1 MRIRLRRAEDNMK
14 IKLLIDSAE
23 FWEHLKNDIVA
34 ARGSIRL
41 QTLSFEA
48 DSVGKAL
55 SDYVQLSNA
64 KEKMIIVDSMF
75 TRFMHNDKFLLWP
88 LNFSDRQ
95 LYREAKE
102 TRRTIRELK
111 KSGVMVKDVNKP
123 GFLFHN
129 VFKRNHKKII
139 TIDGSVSYLG
149 GINISKH
156 NFEWHDMMLRIESP
170 DTAMR
175 LERDF
180 MSTWNDE
187 SISWTEEIDGVMI
200 HSLNGIDNAGG
211 FLPIFDLIANAK
223 ESIMIESPYLSF
235 PFYKRL
241 GDARRRGVNVTLIT
255 SMQNNWHFFSNY
267 TRRSCKKYDID
278 LKLLKINMSH
288 LKAMLIDDEILVVGS
303 SNFDWF
309 SYRFNAEII
318 AVMRDKE
325 LINNFKERVLSPD
338 IRNSI
343 AYDPLKSKNFSARMI
358 AGSNGSSVQKDGT

>member
-1 MRIRLRRAEDNMK
+1 MYHLKTGAKMK
-14 IKLLIDSAE
+14 FKLLINSDE
-23 FWEHLKNDIVA
+23 FWEHLKNDIA
-34 ARGSIRL
+34 HATDSIRL

-48 DSVGKAL
+48 DSVGKSL

-64 KEKMIIVDSMF
+64 KDKMIIVDSMF

-95 LYREAKE
+95 LYREAKK
-102 TRRTIRELK
+102 TRRTIRELN
-111 KSGVMVKDVNKP
+111 KSGVMVKYVNKP
-123 GFLFHN
+123 GFLFHK
-129 VFKRNHKKII
+129 VFVRNHKKII
-139 TIDGSVSYLG
+139 TIDGSISYLG
-149 GINISKH
+149 GINFCEH

-170 DTAMR
+170 DIAMR

-187 SISWTEEIDGVMI
+187 SKSWTEEIDGVMI
-200 HSLNGIDNAGG
+200 HSLNGTHNAGG

-241 GDARRRGVNVTLIT
+241 GDARRRGVDVTLVT
-255 SMQNNWHFFSNY
+255 SMQSNWHFFSGY
-267 TRRSCKKYDID
+267 TRRNCKKYDID
-278 LKLLKINMSH
+278 LKLFKINISH
-288 LKAMLIDDEILVVGS
+288 LKAMLIDDEILVMGS

-318 AVMRDKE
+318 VVIRDEE

-338 IRNSI
+338 IKNSI
-343 AYDPLKSKNFSARMI
+343 AYGPLESTNT
-358 AGSNGSSVQKDGT
+358 SVEIRNETAI